1 MALHDDLES
10 LLPLPPATFHILVA
24 LSDADRHGY
33 GIMQEVAQRT
43 GGRTKLN
50 PGTLYTTIQRLL
62 ERGLI
67 AELSDIRERR
77 ERRDPDDD
85 DERRRYYRLTPSGR
99 RVAQLELVRLT
110 ELVALGRRAGLAPEK
125 G

>member
-1 MALHDDLES
+1 MTPADDPDDLQP

-62 ERGLI
+62 EKGLI
-67 AELSDIRERR
+67 VELN
-77 ERRDPDDD
+77 ERRDPDED
-85 DERRRYYRLTPSGR
+85 DERRRYYRLTPLGR
-99 RVAQLELVRLT
+99 RAAQLELARLS
-110 ELVALGRRAGLAPEK
+110 EMVALGRRAGLELEGAEP
-125 G
+125 

>member
-1 MALHDDLES
+1 MARQDDLES

-62 ERGLI
+62 EKGLI
-67 AELSDIRERR
+67 AELN
-77 ERRDPDDD
+77 ERRDPDED
-85 DERRRYYRLTPSGR
+85 DERRRYYRLTSLGR
-99 RVAQLELVRLT
+99 RAAQLELGRLT
-110 ELVALGRRAGLAPEK
+110 EMVALGRRAGLAPEE

>member
-1 MALHDDLES
+1 MATRDALDR

-33 GIMQEVAQRT
+33 AIMQEVAERT

-62 ERGLI
+62 EKELIEEVDERG
-67 AELSDIRERR
+67 
-77 ERRDPDDD
+77 DPDED
-85 DERRRYYRLTPSGR
+85 DERRRYYRLTSLGR
-99 RVAQLELVRLT
+99 RAAQLELARLT
-110 ELVALGRRAGLAPEK
+110 EMVALGRSAGFLPKK

>member
-1 MALHDDLES
+1 MRAQDELEG

-62 ERGLI
+62 EKGLI
-67 AELSDIRERR
+67 VELRGQ
-77 ERRDPDDD
+77 RDADED
-85 DERRRYYRLTPSGR
+85 DERRRYYRLTSEGR
-99 RVAQLELVRLT
+99 RAAQLELARLT
-110 ELVALGRRAGLAPEK
+110 EMVALGRRAGLAPEEA
-125 G
+125 